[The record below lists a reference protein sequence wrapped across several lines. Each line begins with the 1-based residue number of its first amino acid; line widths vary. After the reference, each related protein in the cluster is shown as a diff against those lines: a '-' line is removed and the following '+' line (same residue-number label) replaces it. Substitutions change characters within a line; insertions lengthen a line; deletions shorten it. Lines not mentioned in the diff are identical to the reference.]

1 MKINEIVTFT
11 FFIAILLIGCSTNS
25 EPTISEIP
33 ETKEDEIK
41 ALKIENLLRDSL
53 ELTEGVEVV
62 MSYLEIPK
70 NTTLPAHY
78 HPGEEFVYMLKGSG
92 ELSLKDKSKMIV
104 KAGEVVKVPL
114 KHVHSFSTFDEEA
127 KAVVFRVH
135 EKGQPDRILVE

>member
-11 FFIAILLIGCSTNS
+11 IFTAILLIGCSTNS
-25 EPTISEIP
+25 EPTI
-33 ETKEDEIK
+33 KEVSEIK

>member
-1 MKINEIVTFT
+1 MIINKIVTFT
-11 FFIAILLIGCSTNS
+11 FFIALFLTGCSNNT
-25 EPTISEIP
+25 EPAKTDIP
-33 ETKEDEIK
+33 ELEEDEIT
-41 ALKIENLLRDSL
+41 ALKIDNLLRDSL

-92 ELSLKDKSKMIV
+92 ELSLKDKSKMTV

>member
-1 MKINEIVTFT
+1 MMINKLT
-11 FFIAILLIGCSTNS
+11 FFILLTAILITGCSSNT
-25 EPTISEIP
+25 EPTITENP
-33 ETKEDEIK
+33 ETKEDEINV
-41 ALKIENLLRDSL
+41 LKIDNLLRDSL
-53 ELTEGVEVV
+53 ELTDGVEVV

-104 KAGEVVKVPL
+104 KAEEVVKVPL